1 MKKILFLLLLCFI
14 AFSVNA
20 QDDAESVVFSD
31 IEVEGFETLWIQ
43 SSIKC
48 IDADSVYSDFAR
60 PQCGKTRFMY
70 SVQKTMQKLF
80 RVIAN
85 KYPDELLAMYG
96 TNNQV
101 FIDFLVNED
110 GDAVLQSIT
119 NGATFGIDQKIA
131 QKILNSCK
139 KWVPAKINNTVSR
152 SKVRLQIDISL

>member
-1 MKKILFLLLLCFI
+1 
-14 AFSVNA
+14 
-20 QDDAESVVFSD
+20 
-31 IEVEGFETLWIQ
+31 
-43 SSIKC
+43 
-48 IDADSVYSDFAR
+48 
-60 PQCGKTRFMY
+60 
-70 SVQKTMQKLF
+70 MQNLF